1 MRQYWQVRANISGL
15 QKLST
20 ISLSQVCV
28 DNFWFLKDE
37 TKEHCPVV
45 ELFFCCCFFFSAT
58 LFVSASQPESLC
70 KQQKTWWYGRHQQL
84 LPLNTNRHRVL
95 PPHSTF
101 CFRESMENLL
111 SNGSLQHHQFFFVSE
126 PHDSTKHSLLY
137 SKNNSFCTYSYMCFE
152 WGGASWF
159 KKKKILSSGKM
170 IYTGTAHIYILYIW
184 RSLSTM

>member
-1 MRQYWQVRANISGL
+1 MN
-15 QKLST
+15 
-20 ISLSQVCV
+20 C
-28 DNFWFLKDE
+28 
-37 TKEHCPVV
+37 
-45 ELFFCCCFFFSAT
+45 FFCCCFFFSAT

-159 KKKKILSSGKM
+159 KKKNILSSGKM
-170 IYTGTAHIYILYIW
+170 IYTGTAHIYIHCTFGEVYLLYKTQSILCSKGYIYRYW
-184 RSLSTM
+184 YVYSNTDL